1 MMQTLEVKDLSKEF
15 GGVMAVEGLSF
26 TLEIKAGSRL
36 GIIGPNGAGKT
47 TTFGM
52 ISGELKPSS
61 GIVKFAGERIDG
73 FKPHKVCRRGIGR
86 TFQIVRV
93 LPELSVYEHLLTG
106 AIARKFSFG
115 LGVDQQREAERIL
128 KLTDLERLKDVVA
141 KNLTTVLKKR
151 LELATVLMTRPKL
164 LLLDELMAGLNLVE
178 IEETL
183 KLLRKINEEMEIAL
197 IVVEHVMKAV
207 MELCGRIVVLYYGE
221 KIAEGSPREVANNEK
236 VVEAYLGKEAKNY
249 ARS

>member
-1 MMQTLEVKDLSKEF
+1 MIQTLEVKDLSKEF
-15 GGVMAVEGLSF
+15 GGVMAVKNFSF
-26 TLEIKAGSRL
+26 TLEIKAGNRL

-47 TTFGM
+47 TTFSM
-52 ISGELKPSS
+52 ISGELKPNS
-61 GIVKFAGERIDG
+61 GIVEFGGERIDG
-73 FKPHKVCRRGIGR
+73 LKPHKICRRGIGR

-106 AIARKFSFG
+106 AIARKFSFV
-115 LGVDQQREAERIL
+115 LDVDQQREADRIL
-128 KLTDLERLKDVVA
+128 KLTDLQRFKDVIA

-207 MELCGRIVVLYYGE
+207 MELCERIVVLHYGE
-221 KIAEGSPREVANNEK
+221 KIAEGSPHEVASNGK
-236 VVEAYLGKEAKNY
+236 VIEAYLGKEAKDY
-249 ARS
+249 A

>member
-1 MMQTLEVKDLSKEF
+1 MIQTLAVKNLSKEF
-15 GGVMAVEGLSF
+15 GGVMAVKNFSF

-47 TTFGM
+47 TTFSM
-52 ISGELKPSS
+52 ISGELKPNS
-61 GIVKFAGERIDG
+61 GIVEFAGERIDG
-73 FKPHKVCRRGIGR
+73 LKPHKICRRGIGR

-106 AIARKFSFG
+106 AIARKFSFV
-115 LGVDQQREAERIL
+115 LDVDQQREADRIL
-128 KLTDLERLKDVVA
+128 KLTDLQRFKDVIA

-207 MELCGRIVVLYYGE
+207 MELCERIVVLHYGE
-221 KIAEGSPREVANNEK
+221 KIAEGSPHEVASDGK
-236 VVEAYLGKEAKNY
+236 VIEAYLGKEAKDY
-249 ARS
+249 A

>member
-1 MMQTLEVKDLSKEF
+1 MIQTLEVKDLSKEF
-15 GGVMAVEGLSF
+15 GGVMAVKNFSF
-26 TLEIKAGSRL
+26 TLEIKAGNRL

-47 TTFGM
+47 TTFSM
-52 ISGELKPSS
+52 ISGELKPNS
-61 GIVKFAGERIDG
+61 GIVEFGGERIDG
-73 FKPHKVCRRGIGR
+73 LKPHKICRRGIGR

-106 AIARKFSFG
+106 AIARKFSFA
-115 LGVDQQREAERIL
+115 LDVDQQREADRIL
-128 KLTDLERLKDVVA
+128 KLTDLQKFKDVIA

-183 KLLRKINEEMEIAL
+183 RLLRKINEEMEIAL

-207 MELCGRIVVLYYGE
+207 MELCERIVVLHYGE
-221 KIAEGSPREVANNEK
+221 KIAEGSPHEVASNGK
-236 VVEAYLGKEAKNY
+236 VIEAYLGKEAKDY
-249 ARS
+249 A

>member
-1 MMQTLEVKDLSKEF
+1 MIQTLEVKDLSKEF
-15 GGVMAVEGLSF
+15 GGVMAVKNFSF

-47 TTFGM
+47 TTFSM
-52 ISGELKPSS
+52 ISGELKPNS
-61 GIVKFAGERIDG
+61 GIVEFAGERIDG
-73 FKPHKVCRRGIGR
+73 LKPHKICRRGIGR

-106 AIARKFSFG
+106 AIARKFSFV
-115 LGVDQQREAERIL
+115 LDVDQQREADRIL
-128 KLTDLERLKDVVA
+128 KLTDLQKFKDVIA

-207 MELCGRIVVLYYGE
+207 MELCERIVVLHYGE
-221 KIAEGSPREVANNEK
+221 KIAEGSPHEVASNGK
-236 VVEAYLGKEAKNY
+236 VIEAYLGKEAKDY
-249 ARS
+249 A

>member
-1 MMQTLEVKDLSKEF
+1 MIQTLAVKNLSKEF
-15 GGVMAVEGLSF
+15 GGVMAVKNFSF

-47 TTFGM
+47 TTFSM
-52 ISGELKPSS
+52 ISGELKPNS
-61 GIVKFAGERIDG
+61 GIVEFAGERIDG
-73 FKPHKVCRRGIGR
+73 LKPHKICRRGIGR

-106 AIARKFSFG
+106 AIARKFSFV
-115 LGVDQQREAERIL
+115 LDVDQQREADRIL
-128 KLTDLERLKDVVA
+128 KLTDLQRFKDVIA

-183 KLLRKINEEMEIAL
+183 RLLRKINEEMEIAL

-207 MELCGRIVVLYYGE
+207 MELCERIVVLHYGE
-221 KIAEGSPREVANNEK
+221 KIAEGSPHEVASNGK
-236 VVEAYLGKEAKNY
+236 VVEAYLGKEAKDY
-249 ARS
+249 A

>member
-1 MMQTLEVKDLSKEF
+1 MIQTLAVKDISKEF
-15 GGVMAVEGLSF
+15 GGVMAVKNFSF

-47 TTFGM
+47 TTFSM
-52 ISGELKPSS
+52 ISGELKPNS
-61 GIVKFAGERIDG
+61 GIVEFAGERIDG
-73 FKPHKVCRRGIGR
+73 LKPHKICRRGIGR

-106 AIARKFSFG
+106 AIARKFSFV
-115 LGVDQQREAERIL
+115 LDVDQQREADRIL
-128 KLTDLERLKDVVA
+128 KLTDLQRFKDVIA

-207 MELCGRIVVLYYGE
+207 MGLCERIVVLHYGE
-221 KIAEGSPREVANNEK
+221 KIAEGSPHEVASNGK
-236 VVEAYLGKEAKNY
+236 VIEAYLGKEAKDY
-249 ARS
+249 A

>member
-1 MMQTLEVKDLSKEF
+1 MIQTLAVKDISKEF
-15 GGVMAVEGLSF
+15 GGVMAVKNFSF

-47 TTFGM
+47 TTFSI
-52 ISGELKPSS
+52 ISGELKPNS
-61 GIVKFAGERIDG
+61 GIVEFAGERIDG
-73 FKPHKVCRRGIGR
+73 LKPHKICRRGIGR

-106 AIARKFSFG
+106 AIARKFSFV
-115 LGVDQQREAERIL
+115 LNVDQQREADRIL
-128 KLTDLERLKDVVA
+128 KLTDLQRFKDVIA

-207 MELCGRIVVLYYGE
+207 MGLCERIVVLHYGE
-221 KIAEGSPREVANNEK
+221 KIAEGSPHEVASNGK
-236 VVEAYLGKEAKNY
+236 VIEAYLGKEAKDY
-249 ARS
+249 A

>member
-1 MMQTLEVKDLSKEF
+1 MIQTLEVKDLSKEF
-15 GGVMAVEGLSF
+15 GGVMAVKDLSF

-47 TTFGM
+47 TTFNM
-52 ISGELKPSS
+52 ISGELKSNS
-61 GIVKFAGERIDG
+61 GIVEFAGERIDG
-73 FKPHKVCRRGIGR
+73 LKPHKICRRGIGR

-106 AIARKFSFG
+106 AIARKFSFV
-115 LGVDQQREAERIL
+115 LDVDQEREAERVL
-128 KLTDLERLKDVVA
+128 KLTDLQRFKDVVA

-207 MELCGRIVVLYYGE
+207 MELCERIVVLHYGE
-221 KIAEGSPREVANNEK
+221 KIAEGSPHEVASNGK
-236 VVEAYLGKEAKNY
+236 VIEAYLGEEAKDY
-249 ARS
+249 A

>member
-1 MMQTLEVKDLSKEF
+1 MIQTLAVKNLSKEF
-15 GGVMAVEGLSF
+15 GGVMAVRNFSF

-47 TTFGM
+47 TTFSM
-52 ISGELKPSS
+52 ISGELKPNS
-61 GIVKFAGERIDG
+61 GIVEFAGERIDG
-73 FKPHKVCRRGIGR
+73 LKPHKICRRGIGR

-106 AIARKFSFG
+106 AIARKFSFV
-115 LGVDQQREAERIL
+115 LDVDQQREADRIL
-128 KLTDLERLKDVVA
+128 KLTDLQKFKDVVA

-183 KLLRKINEEMEIAL
+183 RLLRKINEEMEIAL

-207 MELCGRIVVLYYGE
+207 MELCERIVVLHYGE
-221 KIAEGSPREVANNEK
+221 KIAEGSPHEVASNGK
-236 VVEAYLGKEAKNY
+236 VVEAYLGKEAKDY
-249 ARS
+249 A

>member
-1 MMQTLEVKDLSKEF
+1 MIQTLAVKNLSKEF
-15 GGVMAVEGLSF
+15 GGVMAVKNFSF

-47 TTFGM
+47 TTFSM
-52 ISGELKPSS
+52 ISGELKPNS
-61 GIVKFAGERIDG
+61 GIVEFAGERIDG
-73 FKPHKVCRRGIGR
+73 LKPHKICRRGIGR

-106 AIARKFSFG
+106 AIARKFSFV
-115 LGVDQQREAERIL
+115 LDVDQQREADRIL
-128 KLTDLERLKDVVA
+128 KLTDLQRFKDVIA

-183 KLLRKINEEMEIAL
+183 RLLRKINEEMEIAL

-207 MELCGRIVVLYYGE
+207 MELCERIVVLHYGE
-221 KIAEGSPREVANNEK
+221 KIAEGSPHEVASDGK
-236 VVEAYLGKEAKNY
+236 VIEAYLGKEAKDY
-249 ARS
+249 A

>member
-1 MMQTLEVKDLSKEF
+1 MIQTLEVKDLSKEF
-15 GGVMAVEGLSF
+15 GGVMAVKNFSF
-26 TLEIKAGSRL
+26 TLEIKAGNRL

-47 TTFGM
+47 TTFSM
-52 ISGELKPSS
+52 ISGELKPNS
-61 GIVKFAGERIDG
+61 GIVEFAGERIDG
-73 FKPHKVCRRGIGR
+73 LKPHKICRRGIGR

-106 AIARKFSFG
+106 AIARKFSFV
-115 LGVDQQREAERIL
+115 LDVDQQREADRIL
-128 KLTDLERLKDVVA
+128 KLTDLQKFKDVIA

-207 MELCGRIVVLYYGE
+207 MELCERIVVLHYGE
-221 KIAEGSPREVANNEK
+221 KIAEGSPHEVASNGK
-236 VVEAYLGKEAKNY
+236 VIEAYLGKEAKDY
-249 ARS
+249 A

>member
-1 MMQTLEVKDLSKEF
+1 MIQTLAVKNLSKEF
-15 GGVMAVEGLSF
+15 GGVMAVKNFSF
-26 TLEIKAGSRL
+26 TLEIKAGRRL

-47 TTFGM
+47 TTFSM
-52 ISGELKPSS
+52 ISGELKPNS
-61 GIVKFAGERIDG
+61 GIVEFAGERIDG
-73 FKPHKVCRRGIGR
+73 LKPHKICRRGIGR

-106 AIARKFSFG
+106 AIARKFSFV
-115 LGVDQQREAERIL
+115 LDVDQQREADRIL
-128 KLTDLERLKDVVA
+128 KLTDLQRFKDVIA

-207 MELCGRIVVLYYGE
+207 MELCERIVVLHYGE
-221 KIAEGSPREVANNEK
+221 KIAEGSPHEVASDGK
-236 VVEAYLGKEAKNY
+236 VIEAYLGKEAKDY
-249 ARS
+249 A